1 MTKIKLFI
9 TGFISILPLLYL
21 ILILTNEI
29 WIWLLLENILIAFV
43 MLILITLYF
52 LIDTY
57 RNIDIKNGSRTA
69 WFMGI
74 LAGNVLVIPFYWYFN
89 ILKPFRRKNQV
100 TK

>member
-29 WIWLLLENILIAFV
+29 WIWLLLEHLFIAFG
-43 MLILITLYF
+43 MFTLITLYF
-52 LIDTY
+52 LIDTS
-57 RNIDIKNGSRTA
+57 RNIDIEKGSRTA

-74 LAGNVLVIPFYWYFN
+74 FAGNVLVIPFYWYFN
-89 ILKPFRRKNQV
+89 ILKPFRRTNKV